1 MLVIDPRSAIP
12 PFEQVR
18 TQIVELVRT
27 GGLKP
32 DARLPAVRKL
42 AADLGIAPNTVARTY
57 RELERAGVIITRGRH
72 GTFISADTHDT
83 HPDQRVESA
92 ASAFARKARNLGL
105 SDDDAIAMVKRALD
119 ATPR

>member
-1 MLVIDPRSAIP
+1 MLVIDPQSAIP

-27 GGLKP
+27 GGLQA
-32 DARLPAVRKL
+32 DARLPTVRKL

-72 GTFISADTHDT
+72 GTFIASDTN
-83 HPDQRVESA
+83 PDPQRVESA
-92 ASAFARKARNLGL
+92 ASAFAREARAARL
-105 SDDDAIAMVKRALD
+105 SDDDAIALVMRALNSD
-119 ATPR
+119 PT

>member
-72 GTFISADTHDT
+72 GTFIAADTPSDR
-83 HPDQRVESA
+83 QRVESA
-92 ASAFARKARNLGL
+92 ASTFVREARAAQL
-105 SDDDAIAMVKRALD
+105 SHDDAIALVTRALN
-119 ATPR
+119 AEPA